1 MPLLQDFFP
10 SKMANVMIGM
20 AGGEDGA
27 GARNPNGRLGKPE
40 DIAGLVVFLSSRA
53 SSHINGA
60 TIAVDG
66 GELWTRGGM
75 NDAGK
80 SKL

>member
-1 MPLLQDFFP
+1 
-10 SKMANVMIGM
+10 MANGLIGI

-27 GARNPNGRLGKPE
+27 GARNPNGRLGRPE

-60 TIAVDG
+60 TISVDG

-75 NDAGK
+75 NPKAASATK
-80 SKL
+80 AKI

>member
-1 MPLLQDFFP
+1 
-10 SKMANVMIGM
+10 MANGLIGIT
-20 AGGEDGA
+20 GGKDDA
-27 GARNPNGRLGKPE
+27 GARNPNGRLGRPE

-60 TIAVDG
+60 TISVDG

-75 NDAGK
+75 NSK
-80 SKL
+80 SASAKL